1 METEQHIEEM
11 IVDAIKAKNAKKLL
25 QQRETFILERH
36 RRTIFFRS
44 LSGIAAA
51 ACILFG
57 IIQFKGISN
66 YKSYG
71 NQYYSKLV
79 ISEPRGGN
87 EADSLLQVA
96 YEQIGAAEYEAVHRN
111 IKTAILLLQ
120 KEQFDLSTEEGQYFH
135 QLNKAKLEDAEWLKA
150 ITYMKQGKKKKAK
163 ELLRK
168 IAFGGG
174 IYQTEAQKILK

>member
-11 IVDAIKAKNAKKLL
+11 IVDAIKAKNAKKIL
-25 QQRETFILERH
+25 QQRETFILARQ
-36 RRTIFFRS
+36 RKTIFFRT

-57 IIQFKGISN
+57 IIQFKGISD

-71 NQYYSKLV
+71 SQYYAAMVLP
-79 ISEPRGGN
+79 EPRGGN
-87 EADSLLQVA
+87 EADSLLFTA
-96 YEQIGAAEYEAVHRN
+96 YEQIGATEYEKAHQNIDAV
-111 IKTAILLLQ
+111 ILLLQ

-135 QLNKAKLEDAEWLKA
+135 QLNKAKLDDAEWLKA

-163 ELLRK
+163 ELLQN
-168 IAFGGG
+168 IASGTGT
-174 IYQTEAQKILK
+174 YQTEAKKILR